1 MLSKIVLKKLEN
13 VKLQY
18 SIYVKNLNDGTFS
31 DINSCQRVPSAS
43 IIKLFIM
50 AAAFKCIEEGN
61 ITLNKRI
68 NVKKEEKVPYSI
80 VTLLD
85 DEDSFTLKDLI
96 ILMII
101 QSDNTAT
108 NKIIDILGMD
118 YINGFIKE
126 QGFKNTVL
134 ERKMMDIFARQSGR
148 ENYTSAQDVSDLLEK
163 IYLKKLVNESS
174 SSIMEEILKHQL
186 DDSMMRINL
195 PDSLTIAHKTG
206 DLEGVKHD
214 AGIVYASFGEYIF
227 VMQTWDAQSDNYA
240 RNVIGDISNVVY
252 NYFLSKA
259 K

>member
-1 MLSKIVLKKLEN
+1 MLSEIVLENLKN

-18 SIYVKNLNDGTFS
+18 SIYVKNLNDGTVS
-31 DINSCQRVPSAS
+31 DINIYQRVPSAS

-50 AAAFKCIEEGN
+50 AAAFKSVEEGN

-68 NVKKEEKVPYSI
+68 NIKREEKVPYSI
-80 VTLLD
+80 VTLFD

-108 NKIIDILGMD
+108 NKIIDIIGMD
-118 YINGFIKE
+118 YINGFIKD

-134 ERKMMDIFARQSGR
+134 KRKMMDSLARKEGR
-148 ENYTSAQDVSDLLEK
+148 ENYTSAQDIAALLES
-163 IYLKKLVNESS
+163 IYLGKLVNENCSH
-174 SSIMEEILKHQL
+174 IMKEILTHQL
-186 DDSMMRINL
+186 DESMMRINL
-195 PDSLTIAHKTG
+195 PDSLTVAHKTG

-214 AGIVYASFGEYIF
+214 TGIVYASFGEYIF
-227 VMQTWDAQSDNYA
+227 IMLTWNSYSDNYA
-240 RNVIGDISNVVY
+240 RNVIGNTSNIVY